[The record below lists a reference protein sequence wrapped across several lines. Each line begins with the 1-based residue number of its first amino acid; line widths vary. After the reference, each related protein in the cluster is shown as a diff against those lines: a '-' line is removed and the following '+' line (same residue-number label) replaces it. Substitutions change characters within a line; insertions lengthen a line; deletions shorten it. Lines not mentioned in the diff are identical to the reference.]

1 MSVEVTSNKLMP
13 MWDVHSRILQMAGNP
28 PTGLMMRY
36 LHRNEWIAYGLL
48 VAAVLAVSLPL
59 YPYRWHMFLHI
70 SGAVVFLGNI
80 VVTAA
85 WMLMAERTRS
95 ISVIHFSA
103 KAVVRADFL
112 FTLPGVLLILVNGL
126 VMVFA
131 VWGGRDTLYSLSWIS
146 SALALFT
153 ASGVIWLSVLIP
165 VQHRMVV
172 FSDPAEYPDSLP
184 RQFFSAL
191 HKWYLWGGLA
201 IALPIGSLYLMVN
214 KPAFG

>member
-1 MSVEVTSNKLMP
+1 MAFGPPE
-13 MWDVHSRILQMAGNP
+13 DILHTVGNLP
-28 PTGLMMRY
+28 KGLTMGY
-36 LHRNEWIAYGLL
+36 LHRNEWIAYGVL

-59 YPYRWHMFLHI
+59 YPYRWHIFLHI

-103 KAVVRADFL
+103 KAVIRADFL
-112 FTLPGVLLILVNGL
+112 FTLPGVLLILMNGL

-131 VWGGRDTLYSLSWIS
+131 VWGGRDTLYSISWIS
-146 SALALFT
+146 AALALFT

-165 VQHRMVV
+165 VQHHMVV

-184 RQFFSAL
+184 PQFFSAL

-201 IALPIGSLYLMVN
+201 IVLPIGSLYLMVN
-214 KPAFG
+214 KPTFG

>member
-1 MSVEVTSNKLMP
+1 MCIHT
-13 MWDVHSRILQMAGNP
+13 AGNP
-28 PTGLMMRY
+28 PIGLMMRY
-36 LHRNEWIAYGLL
+36 LHRNEWIAYGFL

-59 YPYRWHMFLHI
+59 YPYRWHIFLHI
-70 SGAVVFLGNI
+70 TGAVVFLGNI

-103 KAVVRADFL
+103 KAVLRADFL
-112 FTLPGVLLILVNGL
+112 FTLPGVLLIVMNGL
-126 VMVFA
+126 AMVFA
-131 VWGGRDTLYSLSWIS
+131 AWGGRETLYSLSWIS
-146 SALALFT
+146 AALALFT

-184 RQFFSAL
+184 SQFFSAL
-191 HKWYLWGGLA
+191 HKWYFWGGLA
-201 IALPIGSLYLMVN
+201 IVLPIGSLYLMVN